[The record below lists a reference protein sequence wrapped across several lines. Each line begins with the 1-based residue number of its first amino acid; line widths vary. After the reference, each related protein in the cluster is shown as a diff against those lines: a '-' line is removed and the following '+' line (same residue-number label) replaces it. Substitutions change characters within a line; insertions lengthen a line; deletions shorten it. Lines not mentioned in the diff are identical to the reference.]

1 MTAAPAD
8 IRRAEA
14 APPDEAA
21 AFWDSRLRS
30 PLCTE
35 EDRAAFAAWREREP
49 ANAAAFE
56 RLQGGIGAL
65 HDAFNAS
72 AELRAM
78 HDRAMEIRPAPRYGR
93 LAAGM
98 VAALALGAG
107 GYWGATVRAPAPADS
122 GLQVASGQGSYHQTG
137 VGELSTVTLSDGS
150 KVTLNTRSRLEV
162 NYTADRRTVTLVSGQ
177 ALFEVAKNKD
187 RPFVVLAG
195 PRRVTALGT
204 AFDVRLDGEK
214 VQVTM
219 VEGRV
224 KVEPT
229 RPTLLQKIAAPE
241 RELVAGEQLV
251 ATVDSVRAS
260 VHGADAATTTSWRQ
274 GRVVFADTPL
284 PQAVAEMNRYSAT
297 PILIGDE
304 TLSKF
309 NINGMFLT
317 GQPMSFVGAVTAYFP
332 VEARSRPDGATVL
345 VPRV

>member
-1 MTAAPAD
+1 MTAATSD
-8 IRRAEA
+8 IHSAEA
-14 APPDEAA
+14 ASPDEAA

-56 RLQGGIGAL
+56 RLQSGIGAL
-65 HDAFNAS
+65 HEAFAAS

-78 HDRAMEIRPAPRYGR
+78 HDRAMEVRPAPQWGR
-93 LAAGM
+93 MAAG
-98 VAALALGAG
+98 VAAAVTLGLSGWWA
-107 GYWGATVRAPAPADS
+107 ATARPPAPADG
-122 GLQVASGQGSYHQTG
+122 GLQVASGQGSFHQTG

-162 NYTADRRTVTLVSGQ
+162 DYTADRRTVKLISGQ

-187 RPFVVLAG
+187 RPFVVVAG
-195 PRRVTALGT
+195 PRQVTALGT

-224 KVEPT
+224 KVEAT
-229 RPTLLQKIAAPE
+229 RPTLLQKVATPE
-241 RELVAGEQLV
+241 RELVAGQQLT
-251 ATVDSVRAS
+251 ATLESLRPTVRQ
-260 VHGADAATTTSWRQ
+260 ADAATTTSWRE
-274 GRVVFADTPL
+274 GRVVFAGTPL
-284 PQAVAEMNRYSAT
+284 PQAVAEMNRYSQT
-297 PILIGDE
+297 PILVGDAS
-304 TLSKF
+304 LARV
-309 NINGMFLT
+309 NVNGMFLT
-317 GQPMSFVGAVTAYFP
+317 SQPMSFVGAVTAYFP

-345 VPRV
+345 VPRG

>member
-1 MTAAPAD
+1 MSAAPAD

-14 APPDEAA
+14 ASPDEAA

-30 PLCTE
+30 PLCAE
-35 EDRAAFAAWREREP
+35 DDRAAFAAWRERDP
-49 ANAAAFE
+49 ANAAAFD
-56 RLQGGIGAL
+56 RLQAGIGAL

-78 HDRAMEIRPAPRYGR
+78 HDRAMEVRPAPRWGR
-93 LAAGM
+93 LAASVA
-98 VAALALGAG
+98 VAAAVGVG
-107 GYWGATVRAPAPADS
+107 GWWATTARAPAAADS
-122 GLQVASGQGSYHQTG
+122 GLQVASGQGSIHQTG

-162 NYTADRRTVTLVSGQ
+162 SYTADRRTVKLISGQ

-195 PRRVTALGT
+195 PRQVTALGT
-204 AFDVRLDGEK
+204 AFDVRVDGAK

-224 KVEPT
+224 RVEPT
-229 RPTLLQKIAAPE
+229 SPTLLEKVAGSE
-241 RELVAGEQLV
+241 RELVAGQQLTTSIE
-251 ATVDSVRAS
+251 ALRPTIR
-260 VHGADAATTTSWRQ
+260 HADAATTTSWRQ

-284 PQAVAEMNRYSAT
+284 PQAVAEMNRYSES
-297 PILIGDE
+297 PILIGDAD
-304 TLSKF
+304 LSAIKV
-309 NINGMFLT
+309 NGMFLT

-332 VEARSRPDGATVL
+332 VEARSRTDGATVL
-345 VPRV
+345 VPRG